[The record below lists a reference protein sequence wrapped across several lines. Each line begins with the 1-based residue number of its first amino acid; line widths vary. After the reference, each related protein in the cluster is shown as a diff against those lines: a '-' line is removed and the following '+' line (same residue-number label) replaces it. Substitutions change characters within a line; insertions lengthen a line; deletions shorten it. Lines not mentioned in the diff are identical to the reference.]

1 MAEMCVSFPYIGDE
15 PSKLYKDIYHHTGKN
30 RKLTNLIYATAS
42 QDWYKAKFSPS
53 DFNSQGE
60 LNASKVIEDL
70 KVDDFIEV
78 KDVIRDIERRLHA
91 VDDSGNPV
99 EYDTVSE
106 IIDKVQD
113 VNSQEDS
120 KVVARII
127 NNGSKYIISVQPKDD
142 TNYNIYEHYK
152 TGIEQL
158 EEIMNALSE
167 VGFDV
172 TTLSSNSQIAL
183 NVLNTQN
190 FPTLLEKLQR
200 IDTPIY
206 LSENQVEL
214 VLQMMSGNPKVA
226 RLYTKFGDNT
236 VKAVKHLLSGR
247 REVPEELKDIASL
260 FNDSTKAMMMQLRKE
275 IKQKAVNINA
285 SDLVNSLNSIYN
297 GNKVAEHED
306 IQKTLKD
313 LYKNWHLDKDTIY
326 AEEKEIT
333 SLQDATSQI
342 ISRLYNN
349 IQFLRAKGAINTEE
363 LEEKDKKL
371 QELQRKV
378 EKKQYLNSILAF
390 LDEVTEELDTLSN
403 IDVELVDKD
412 SFNEV
417 AFQILYARNLINNYA
432 NVIESLTQLDK
443 LEQAE
448 DLEVTD
454 VDKVKRI
461 ASKIKEQLDVLENGK
476 MVDGKREGGIKQKW
490 FTVTY
495 KYLKEKWGDD
505 KKTFNSEEREALS
518 TFEISLEQALKNGT
532 DIELNVFDRLFFS
545 LTEVSD
551 PILATFG
558 QSIKDLHEV
567 RDDKMKAILLQIRR
581 ATDRLYKSGSTSEFM
596 METLTNGTVKII
608 SEIDYD
614 SYYADRRAFI
624 EDLKSRGI
632 KGQDLKRRLQRWE
645 DDNTEEYTVPELR
658 LIPEITGEEE
668 HPVVMIAPKAKY
680 RRTMPAMTQAQREY
694 YNTMMSIKASMEYNL
709 QRHGISVSLF
719 SPVQITSEISDAIAE
734 ASPSEAFKLIRDN
747 FVDKFSI
754 REDDTNYGNQEV
766 LTNSEGEE
774 LKQLPVYYIRKLSD
788 QKRVNRD
795 FSKSI
800 LAYSAMATNYSV
812 MAEHINSL
820 ELVKEFLLER
830 RIEQKRGN
838 APLVGVMNVGNRR
851 EVKPVTKK
859 TRETSTGKWIEGIM
873 DTKVYGIRHKPSGNI
888 GGTSIN
894 IDKLTDVATSYSS
907 VTGLAAN
914 VPGAI
919 ANALVGKLQMIIE
932 AGGGEFFNF
941 KSYTQGSLKY
951 WALLPELLGE
961 LNSNNK
967 KSMLHLLMQEF
978 DVLDDFYDRLKETGF
993 YTNGLNK
1000 IIGNTSLFFLYGLGE
1015 HLLHAQGM
1023 LACLY
1028 YTKVIDKTGKKV
1040 SLIEVFDK
1048 EVKDGNGQL
1057 IIKKGYKTL
1066 DGKDVDTEFI
1076 KRQKRAISYV
1086 NRSMHGAFGTDE
1098 KGLIHQYAW
1107 GRLVMNFRQWMPA
1120 HYARRFNQLHWDA
1133 TLGDF
1138 REGYYVTCAKF
1149 VLDCAKQIKQG
1160 QFDLVTRYNNLNDM
1174 QKANLKRAFTE
1185 TIILMMLTYLS
1196 RLGFGDDPKHRT
1208 KVEAMLKYEIKRMLL
1223 ETSASDPFSI
1233 LQKGEFFSNIYK
1245 TLNSPIAAIAPAQ
1258 RFTTLF
1264 GIEDL
1269 ITMKTIQRGPHE
1281 GDLVYFRNVERAIP
1295 FYDQVYKWWHI
1306 DTDNSMFQ
1314 IFNSSR

>member
-1 MAEMCVSFPYIGDE
+1 MAEMCVSLPYIGDE
-15 PSKLYKDIYHHTGKN
+15 PSKLYTDIYHHTGKN
-30 RKLTNLIYATAS
+30 RKLTNLIYAIAK
-42 QDWYKAKFSPS
+42 QDWYTEKFSPS

-60 LNASKVIEDL
+60 LNASKVIKDL
-70 KVDDFIEV
+70 KVNDFIEV

-91 VDDSGNPV
+91 VDDSGNPI

-106 IIDKVQD
+106 IIDKVQE

-120 KVVARII
+120 KVVARIV

-142 TNYNIYEHYK
+142 TNYNIYERYK
-152 TGIEQL
+152 SGVEQL
-158 EEIMNALSE
+158 EKIMDALSE

-172 TTLSSNSQIAL
+172 TTLSNNAQIAL
-183 NVLNTQN
+183 NALNIQN

-200 IDTPIY
+200 IDAPVY

-214 VLQMMSGNPKVA
+214 VLEMLSGNTKVA

-236 VKAVKHLLSGR
+236 VKAVKYLLSGR
-247 REVPEELKDIASL
+247 REIPEELNDIASL
-260 FNDSTKAMMMQLRKE
+260 FNASTKAMLMQLRKE
-275 IKQKAVNINA
+275 IKQLATNINA
-285 SDLVNSLNSIYN
+285 SDLVNALNNIYN
-297 GNKVAEHED
+297 ENKVTKHED
-306 IQKTLKD
+306 IKKTLND

-349 IQFLRAKGAINTEE
+349 IQFLRAKGAINTKE
-363 LEEKDKKL
+363 LEDKNKKL

-390 LDEVTEELDTLSN
+390 LDEVIEELDTISN

-417 AFQILYARNLINNYA
+417 AFQILYARNLINNYS
-432 NVIESLTQLDK
+432 NVIEALTQLDK

-448 DLEVTD
+448 DLEI
-454 VDKVKRI
+454 VDIGKIKRI
-461 ASKIKEQLDVLENGK
+461 ASKIKEQLNILENGK
-476 MVDGKREGGIKQKW
+476 IIDGKREGGIKQKW

-505 KKTFNSEEREALS
+505 KKVFNQEGKEVLG
-518 TFEISLEQALKNGT
+518 TFEIALEQALKNGT

-551 PILATFG
+551 PVLATFG

-567 RDDKMKAILLQIRR
+567 RDDKMKDIMLQIRR
-581 ATDRLYKSGSTSEFM
+581 ATNKLYKSGSTSEFM
-596 METLTNGTVKII
+596 MEILSNGTVKII

-614 SYYADRRAFI
+614 SYYADRKAFI

-632 KGQDLKRRLQRWE
+632 KGEELKRRLQRWE
-645 DDNTEEYTVPELR
+645 DDNTEEYTVPELK

-668 HPVVMIAPKAKY
+668 HPVVIMAPKAKY
-680 RRTMPAMTQAQREY
+680 RKAMPTMTQSQREY
-694 YNTMMSIKASMEYNL
+694 YNTMMSIKASMEYTL
-709 QRHGISVSLF
+709 QRHGINVSLF

-734 ASPSEAFKLIRDN
+734 SSPSEAFKLIRDN
-747 FVDKFSI
+747 FIDKFSI

-766 LTNSEGEE
+766 LTNADGEE

-788 QKRVNRD
+788 QKRINRD

-838 APLVGVMNVGNRR
+838 ASLIGVMNINGKR
-851 EVKPVTKK
+851 EVRPVTKK
-859 TRETSTGKWIEGIM
+859 ARETSTGKWIEGIM

-888 GGTSIN
+888 GGTSIS

-941 KSYTQGSLKY
+941 KSYTQGSAKY
-951 WALLPELLGE
+951 WSLLPELLGE
-961 LNSNNK
+961 LSSNNK

-1028 YTKVIDKTGKKV
+1028 YTKVINKEGKKV
-1040 SLIEVFDK
+1040 SLIEIFDR

-1066 DGKDVDTEFI
+1066 DGKEVDIEFI

-1138 REGYYVTCAKF
+1138 REGYYVTCYKF
-1149 VLDCAKQIKQG
+1149 VLDCAKQIKKG
-1160 QFDLVTRYNNLNDM
+1160 EFDLRTRYKNLNDM
-1174 QKANLKRAFTE
+1174 QKANLRRALTE
-1185 TIILMMLTYLS
+1185 TIILIMLTYLS

-1208 KVEAMLKYEIKRMLL
+1208 KAEAMLKYEIKRMLM

-1245 TLNSPIAAIAPAQ
+1245 TLNSPVAAIAPAQ

-1269 ITMKTIQRGPHE
+1269 ITMKTIQGGPHE
-1281 GDLVYFRNVERAIP
+1281 GELVYFRNVERAIP
-1295 FYDQVYKWWHI
+1295 FYDQVYKWWNI
-1306 DTDNSMFQ
+1306 DTDDSMFQ

>member
-15 PSKLYKDIYHHTGKN
+15 PSRLYMDIYHYTGKN
-30 RKLTNLIYATAS
+30 RKLTNLIYATAL
-42 QDWYKAKFSPS
+42 QDWYKAQFSSS

-60 LNASKVIEDL
+60 LDSAKVIADL

-78 KDVIRDIERRLHA
+78 KDVIRDIERRLHV
-91 VDDSGNPV
+91 VDNSGNPI

-106 IIDKVQD
+106 IIDKVQE

-142 TNYNIYEHYK
+142 TNYNLYEHYK

-158 EEIMNALSE
+158 EEIMNALSG

-172 TTLSSNSQIAL
+172 TTLSSNSQITL

-247 REVPEELKDIASL
+247 REVPEELREIASL
-260 FNDSTKAMMMQLRKE
+260 FSNYTKEMLMQLRNE
-275 IKQKAVNINA
+275 IKQKAININA

-297 GNKVAEHED
+297 ENKVTEHAD

-326 AEEKEIT
+326 AEEKEIS
-333 SLQDATSQI
+333 SLQDVTSQI

-349 IQFLRAKGAINTEE
+349 IQFLRAKGAMNIEE
-363 LEEKDKKL
+363 LGDKDKKL

-390 LDEVTEELDTLSN
+390 LDEVVSELDTLSN

-412 SFNEV
+412 SFNEIS
-417 AFQILYARNLINNYA
+417 FQILYARNLINNYS
-432 NVIESLTQLDK
+432 NVIESLMQLDK

-448 DLEVTD
+448 DLEVAD
-454 VDKVKRI
+454 VDKVKKI
-461 ASKIKEQLDVLENGK
+461 ASKIKGQLDVLENGK
-476 MVDGKREGGIKQKW
+476 VVNGKREGGIKQKW

-505 KKTFNSEEREALS
+505 KKSFNQEGKDAFG
-518 TFEISLEQALKNGT
+518 TFEIALEQALKNGT

-551 PILATFG
+551 PVLATFG

-567 RDDKMKAILLQIRR
+567 RDDKMKDIMLQIRR
-581 ATDRLYKSGSTSEFM
+581 ATDKLYRSGSTSEFM
-596 METLTNGTVKII
+596 LQTLSNDTVKII

-614 SYYADRRAFI
+614 SYYADRKAFI

-632 KGQDLKRRLQRWE
+632 KGEDLRRRLQHWE
-645 DDNTEEYTVPELR
+645 DDNTEEYTVPELK

-668 HPVVMIAPKAKY
+668 HSVIMIAPKAKY
-680 RRTMPAMTQAQREY
+680 RKAIPTMTQAQREY

-709 QRHGISVSLF
+709 QRHGINVSLF
-719 SPVQITSEISDAIAE
+719 SPVQITSEISDAIANS
-734 ASPSEAFKLIRDN
+734 SPSEAFKLLKDN
-747 FVDKFSI
+747 LVDKFSI

-788 QKRVNRD
+788 QKRINRD

-830 RIEQKRGN
+830 KIEQKRGN
-838 APLVGVMNVGNRR
+838 ASLIGVMNVGNRR
-851 EVKPVTKK
+851 EVRPVTKK

-873 DTKVYGIRHKPSGNI
+873 NTKVYGIRHKPSGNI

-894 IDKLTDVATSYSS
+894 IDKLADVATSYSS

-919 ANALVGKLQMIIE
+919 ANALIGKLQMIIE
-932 AGGGEFFNF
+932 AGGGEFFNL
-941 KSYTQGSLKY
+941 KSYVQGSSKY

-978 DVLDDFYDRLKETGF
+978 DVLDDFYDRIRETGF

-1028 YTKVIDKTGKKV
+1028 YTKVVDKTGKKV

-1048 EVKDGNGQL
+1048 EVKDRNGQL

-1066 DGKDVDTEFI
+1066 DGKDVDFEFI
-1076 KRQKRAISYV
+1076 KRQKKAISYV

-1120 HYARRFNQLHWDA
+1120 HYARRFNKLHWDA

-1138 REGYYVTCAKF
+1138 REGYYVTCGKF
-1149 VLDCAKQIKQG
+1149 VLDCCKQIKNG
-1160 QFDLVTRYNNLNDM
+1160 KFDLMTRYKGLNDM
-1174 QKANLKRAFTE
+1174 QKANLRRALTE
-1185 TIILMMLTYLS
+1185 TLILILLSYLS

-1208 KVEAMLKYEIKRMLL
+1208 KAEAMLKYEIKRMLM

-1245 TLNSPIAAIAPAQ
+1245 TLNSPIAAIEPAQ
-1258 RFTTLF
+1258 KFTRLF

-1269 ITMKTIQRGPHE
+1269 IMMKTIQSGPHE
-1281 GDLVYFRNVERAIP
+1281 GELVYFRNVERAIP
-1295 FYDQVYKWWHI
+1295 FYDQVYKWWNI
-1306 DTDNSMFQ
+1306 DTDNSIFQ
-1314 IFNSSR
+1314 IFNSR